1 MPLAMMR
8 TRAAS
13 PHAEGLQ
20 RGLRALIQADVVP
33 AVYAEDLNPV
43 GAGAIGGLALDEPTA
58 RKVAEI
64 EAEASHGLRGVR
76 LGQRAEAEVQVN
88 EPLLDAPLKKSPPG
102 RFSFK
107 FQVRFCATAASSR
120 SAPTLPRP
128 SGGRSAS
135 RLRVPAR

>member
-88 EPLLDAPLKKSPPG
+88 EPLLDAPLEEVP
-102 RFSFK
+102 
-107 FQVRFCATAASSR
+107 SR
-120 SAPTLPRP
+120 SVLVLVPGPLLRH
-128 SGGRSAS
+128 GRLLALSPNTTATIG
-135 RLRVPAR
+135 RA